1 MTSLIPFHGTQIVA
15 DLIDGCSVFCRPM
28 ILSASS
34 TISWG
39 GTSSTLAMSAT
50 CVTLMSRCAPRM
62 RISVD
67 RGTPDCSDSSRTVC
81 PETARCALMAAAT
94 ASLMSIWATL
104 ALCTDNKKSKNVPR
118 LDLYVPETGS
128 NVLHMETT
136 SYPEAVAKA
145 VRKAMDSSGNSVHAT
160 ALKSGIPS
168 ATMQRRLTAPTRYPF
183 TVAEIDAI
191 AQATEKSTSA
201 LLIEAEV
208 LAARQ
213 GQAA

>member
-1 MTSLIPFHGTQIVA
+1 M
-15 DLIDGCSVFCRPM
+15 
-28 ILSASS
+28 
-34 TISWG
+34 
-39 GTSSTLAMSAT
+39 
-50 CVTLMSRCAPRM
+50 
-62 RISVD
+62 
-67 RGTPDCSDSSRTVC
+67 
-81 PETARCALMAAAT
+81 
-94 ASLMSIWATL
+94 
-104 ALCTDNKKSKNVPR
+104 DNKKSKNVPH

-145 VRKAMDSSGNSVHAT
+145 VRKAMDGSGSSVHAT
-160 ALKSGIPS
+160 AIKSGIPS

-191 AQATEKSTSA
+191 AQATGKSTSA